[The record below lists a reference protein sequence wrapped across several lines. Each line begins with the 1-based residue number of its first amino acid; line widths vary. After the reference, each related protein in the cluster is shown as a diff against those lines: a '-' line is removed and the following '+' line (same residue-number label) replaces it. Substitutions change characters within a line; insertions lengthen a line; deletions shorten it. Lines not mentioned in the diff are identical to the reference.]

1 LKLPKKNKRQLKK
14 MTPLFDKYARLRKA
28 MGLGS
33 LHTNREKIL
42 ELLEGQVTRK
52 QLPVLAVEPATVS
65 GIQACLRYASEKKM
79 PVEICS
85 GLSPRHAN
93 DLGGKMLLSTAQLVS
108 SPRFRDNNTRLQ
120 IAAGTSIES
129 LQPDFLKYHVR
140 WAPLFPPP
148 KATSIG
154 ALIASGWEGIRTWHH
169 GGVLSHLAGLE
180 WVDGAGDIHRTG
192 TLSSGGNAAD
202 MMAFLYGSRG
212 ELGVITQVDLLLEP
226 LPDYRAACVFLLSDA
241 QDTTNV
247 LSQVGLMSPAPD
259 IVLLLDEGS
268 LEILRRQAATLAP
281 EKAKAAVVCEW
292 STNVPET
299 LPSDLDANI
308 FEGTAEVD
316 ELWKLLFSLEPLA
329 KQLFPARLHSQVVLP
344 ARAFPDFEAHA
355 RELSHEANLPIAL
368 WGTVE
373 VGHLHIWL
381 LLPEDEPRL
390 RRRAGEVLDKLQE
403 YSAQLGGGPSGK
415 ASGGILQR
423 VALRRGSSPTGWK
436 VRDKLKEQ
444 LDPDAIFPAEKAL
457 S

>member
-1 LKLPKKNKRQLKK
+1 
-14 MTPLFDKYARLRKA
+14 MIPLFDKYARLRKA
-28 MGLGS
+28 IDQGS
-33 LHTNREKIL
+33 LHTNRDKIL

-52 QLPVLAVEPATVS
+52 QLPALVVEPATVS
-65 GIQACLRYASEKKM
+65 GVQACLRYASEKKM

-85 GLSPRHAN
+85 GLSPRRAN

-108 SPRFRDNNTRLQ
+108 SPRFQDNNTRLQ
-120 IAAGTSIES
+120 VAAGTSIEA

-140 WAPLFPPP
+140 WSPLFPSP

-169 GGVLSHLAGLE
+169 GGVLSHLAGIE
-180 WVDGAGDIHRTG
+180 WVDGTGEIHRTG
-192 TLSSGGNAAD
+192 SLSSGGNSAD
-202 MMAFLYGSRG
+202 MMAFLFGSRG
-212 ELGVITQVDLLLEP
+212 ELGVLTKVDLLLEP
-226 LPDYRAACVFLLSDA
+226 LPDYRAASVILLGNAKDV
-241 QDTTNV
+241 TTV

-268 LEILRRQAATLAP
+268 LEILRRGTATLAP

-292 STNVPET
+292 STKVPET
-299 LPSDLDANI
+299 LPSDLDANL

-316 ELWKLLFSLEPLA
+316 ELWKKLFSLEPLA
-329 KQLFPARLHSQVVLP
+329 TQLFPARLHGQVVLP
-344 ARAFPDFEAHA
+344 ARAFPDFEADA
-355 RELSHEANLPIAL
+355 RALSHEANLPIAL

-390 RRRAGEVLDKLQE
+390 RRRAGEVLEKLQE
-403 YSAQLGGGPSGK
+403 YSAQLGGGPAGK
-415 ASGGILQR
+415 AAEGVLRR